1 MRVAETSNGLITVA
15 VTRETRRDARILAAI
30 KDAPLSEV
38 IAEAIRAALDREQGR
53 QETREVAR

>member
-1 MRVAETSNGLITVA
+1 MAEDAGKLITVA
-15 VTRETRRDARILAAI
+15 VTKETRRDARILAAI

-38 IAEAIRAALDREQGR
+38 IAEAIRTALDREQGR